1 MADTDPAPTTEPTPA
16 TPTAQAT
23 EGAENPPTEPKGP
36 LLPRLKILW
45 TFVTPHR
52 RTLAVGLALG
62 LGTTAASLATPMVT
76 KAVLD
81 TLGTGASLVPA
92 VSLLIGLLVVGLVL
106 GMWQWILLGALAER
120 VVLDARTSMVR
131 RFFRAKVGALGSR
144 PTGELV
150 TRVTSDTVLLRE
162 AASSSIVSLVNG
174 VVSLVGTVVLMA
186 VLDMVL
192 LGTTLAAI
200 VVIGILV
207 GLLMPRI
214 AKAQEQAQE
223 SLGRLGGV
231 LEGGLRALRTIKAS
245 RAEERQIDRVVADAQ
260 DSARHNLKAVRT
272 GAVAWTIAGGGIQLA
287 IIVILALGAWR
298 VDQGLLAVSSLVAFL
313 LYAFQIVDPVT
324 TLTQNVT
331 ELQAGIAAAGRIRE
345 VEAIETEE
353 PGRTSGAPGPG
364 AAGSRVPSSGTG
376 TSLPDGA
383 AHHPPHLADAS
394 GEPPVLAF
402 QDVAARYLPG
412 GEPVVR
418 DLTFEVPR
426 RGQVAIVGPSGAG
439 KTTTFSLLL
448 RFLQPESGTL
458 LLDGRPYSDYTFD
471 EVRARIAYVEQETPV
486 VPGTIRENLQLSDP
500 DASEDAMWDALA
512 KVRLDAKVRSLA
524 DGLDT
529 SLVGTTVSGG
539 ERQRVA
545 LARAV
550 LHAPEVLLLDEATAQ
565 VDGLTEA
572 AVHAV
577 IEDLSRDRAVVT
589 IAHRLS
595 TVIDA
600 DQILVMEDGR
610 VRARGTHAELLAAD
624 ELYRD
629 LVAALR
635 ISTEARTDE
644 EASVGQAARDQAEAE
659 TPAGVEVR

>member
-1 MADTDPAPTTEPTPA
+1 MADIATPSTDQPTTGTAEPA
-16 TPTAQAT
+16 
-23 EGAENPPTEPKGP
+23 EPKGP

-45 TFVTPHR
+45 SFVRPHR
-52 RTLAVGLALG
+52 RTLSIGLVLG

-92 VSLLIGLLVVGLVL
+92 VSLLIGLLLVGLVL
-106 GMWQWILLGALAER
+106 GMWQWILLGGLAER

-131 RFFRAKVGALGSR
+131 RFFHAKIGALGSR

-174 VVSLVGTVVLMA
+174 VVSLIGTIVLMA

-313 LYAFQIVDPVT
+313 LYAFQIVEPVT

-353 PGRTSGAPGPG
+353 TERTSVAPGRAG
-364 AAGSRVPSSGTG
+364 AGSSAPSSGITR
-376 TSLPDGA
+376 PDDA
-383 AHHPPHLADAS
+383 AHRPARLADAQ

-402 QDVAARYLPG
+402 AGVTARYLPG

-439 KTTTFSLLL
+439 KTTTFSMLL

-458 LLDGRPYSDYTFD
+458 LLDGRPYSDFTFD

-500 DASEDAMWDALA
+500 GATEDAMWEALA
-512 KVRLDAKVRSLA
+512 KVRLDGKVRSLE

-577 IEDLSRDRAVVT
+577 IEDLARERAVVT

-600 DQILVMEDGR
+600 DLILVMEDGR
-610 VRARGTHAELLAAD
+610 VRARGTHHELLAAD

-635 ISTEARTDE
+635 ISTEEQTDD
-644 EASVGQAARDQAEAE
+644 AHDAHGGPEAE
-659 TPAGVEVR
+659 QNGERATAGVETR

>member
-1 MADTDPAPTTEPTPA
+1 MADIDLTTAPPTT
-16 TPTAQAT
+16 
-23 EGAENPPTEPKGP
+23 PPEQTEPKGP

-45 TFVTPHR
+45 TFVKPHR
-52 RTLAVGLALG
+52 RTLAVGLVLG

-76 KAVLD
+76 KQILD
-81 TLGTGASLVPA
+81 TLGTGASLVPV
-92 VSLLIGLLVVGLVL
+92 VSLLVGLLVVGLVL
-106 GMWQWILLGALAER
+106 GMWQWILLGGLAER

-131 RFFRAKVGALGSR
+131 RFFHAKVGALGSR

-174 VVSLVGTVVLMA
+174 VVSLVGTIVLMA

-200 VVIGILV
+200 VVIAILV
-207 GLLMPRI
+207 GALMPRI

-272 GAVAWTIAGGGIQLA
+272 GAVVWTIAGGGIQLA

-298 VDQGLLAVSSLVAFL
+298 VDQGLLAVSGLVAFL
-313 LYAFQIVDPVT
+313 LYAFQIVEPVT

-353 PGRTSGAPGPG
+353 TERTSDATGGAG
-364 AAGSRVPSSGTG
+364 AGSRAPSSGITR
-376 TSLPDGA
+376 PDDA
-383 AHHPPHLADAS
+383 AHLPARLADAE

-402 QDVAARYLPG
+402 QNVTARYLPG

-458 LLDGRPYSDYTFD
+458 LLDGRPYADHTFD

-500 DASEDAMWDALA
+500 GATEDAMWEALA
-512 KVRLDAKVRSLA
+512 KVRLDVKVRSLA

-610 VRARGTHAELLAAD
+610 VRARGTHHELLVAD

-635 ISTEARTDE
+635 ISTEEQTGDE
-644 EASVGQAARDQAEAE
+644 SAGREAEAE
-659 TPAGVEVR
+659 ASAGVEAR

>member
-1 MADTDPAPTTEPTPA
+1 MAAHTPAPTDPTTETPA
-16 TPTAQAT
+16 ETPTSTLAGT
-23 EGAENPPTEPKGP
+23 PPTEPKGP
-36 LLPRLKILW
+36 LVPRLKVLW
-45 TFVTPHR
+45 TFVKPHR
-52 RTLAVGLALG
+52 RTLALGLALG

-76 KAVLD
+76 KRVLD
-81 TLGTGASLVPA
+81 TLGTGVSLAPA
-92 VSLLIGLLVVGLVL
+92 VGLLIGLLVVGLVL
-106 GMWQWILLGALAER
+106 GLWQWILLGTLAER

-162 AASSSIVSLVNG
+162 AASSSIVNLVNA
-174 VVSLVGTVVLMA
+174 VVGLVGTIVLMA
-186 VLDMVL
+186 VLDKVL
-192 LGTTLAAI
+192 LGTTLLAI
-200 VVIGILV
+200 VVIGVLV
-207 GLLMPRI
+207 GSLMPRI

-245 RAEERQIDRVVADAQ
+245 RAEQRQIDRVVDDAR
-260 DSARHNLKAVRT
+260 DAARHSVRSVRT
-272 GAVAWTIAGGGIQLA
+272 EAVAWTIAGGGIQLA

-298 VDQGLLAVSSLVAFL
+298 VDQGVLAVSSLVAFL

-324 TLTQNVT
+324 SLTQNVSQ
-331 ELQAGIAAAGRIRE
+331 LQAGIAAAGRIRE
-345 VEAIETEE
+345 VEAIEIEE
-353 PGRTSGAPGPG
+353 PERTSAAPGRD
-364 AAGSRVPSSGTG
+364 AAGSRAPSSGTG
-376 TSLPDGA
+376 TSLPDDA
-383 AHHPPHLADAS
+383 ARLSPAGP
-394 GEPPVLAF
+394 GETPVLAF
-402 QDVAARYLPG
+402 QDVTARYLPG

-458 LLDGRPYSDYTFD
+458 LLDGRPYADFTFD

-486 VPGTIRENLQLSDP
+486 VPGTIRENLRLSDP
-500 DASEDAMWDALA
+500 EATEEAMWDALA
-512 KVRLDAKVRSLA
+512 KVRLDAKVRSLD

-610 VRARGTHAELLAAD
+610 VRARGTHDELLASD

-635 ISTEARTDE
+635 ISTEVHS
-644 EASVGQAARDQAEAE
+644 EAGPGERFDR
-659 TPAGVEVR
+659 PAGVDAR

>member
-1 MADTDPAPTTEPTPA
+1 MAATAPASTDPTLETS
-16 TPTAQAT
+16 
-23 EGAENPPTEPKGP
+23 GPPEPKGP
-36 LLPRLKILW
+36 LLPRLKVLW
-45 TFVTPHR
+45 TFVKPHR
-52 RTLAVGLALG
+52 RTLALGLVLG

-76 KAVLD
+76 KRVLD
-81 TLGTGASLVPA
+81 TLGTGASLAPA
-92 VSLLIGLLVVGLVL
+92 VGLLVGLLLVGLVL
-106 GMWQWILLGALAER
+106 GLWQWILLGTLAER

-162 AASSSIVSLVNG
+162 AASSSIVNLVNA
-174 VVSLVGTVVLMA
+174 VVGLVGTIVLMA
-186 VLDMVL
+186 VLDTVL
-192 LGTTLAAI
+192 LGTTLLAI
-200 VVIGILV
+200 VVIGVLV
-207 GLLMPRI
+207 GSLMPRI

-245 RAEERQIDRVVADAQ
+245 RAEQRQIDRVVGDAR
-260 DSARHNLKAVRT
+260 DAARHSVRSVRT
-272 GAVAWTIAGGGIQLA
+272 EAVAWTIAGGGIQLA

-324 TLTQNVT
+324 SLTQNVSQ
-331 ELQAGIAAAGRIRE
+331 LQAGIAAAGRIRE
-345 VEAIETEE
+345 VEAIEIEE
-353 PGRTSGAPGPG
+353 PGRAGAPAGDAPGRG
-364 AAGSRVPSSGTG
+364 AAGGGVPSSGRG
-376 TSLPDGA
+376 SALPDGA
-383 AHHPPHLADAS
+383 AHPPRLAHPSP
-394 GEPPVLAF
+394 GEAGETPVLAF
-402 QDVAARYLPG
+402 RDVTARYLPG

-458 LLDGRPYSDYTFD
+458 LLDGRPYDGYTFD
-471 EVRARIAYVEQETPV
+471 EVRSRIAYVEQETPV
-486 VPGTIRENLQLSDP
+486 VPGTIRENLRLSDP
-500 DASEDAMWDALA
+500 DATEDAMWDALA
-512 KVRLDAKVRSLA
+512 KVRLDAKVRSLE

-635 ISTEARTDE
+635 ISTETRSE
-644 EASVGQAARDQAEAE
+644 ERGTPRVEAG
-659 TPAGVEVR
+659 AGGGTEA

>member
-1 MADTDPAPTTEPTPA
+1 MAATAPASTDPTTETP
-16 TPTAQAT
+16 QAP
-23 EGAENPPTEPKGP
+23 APKGP
-36 LLPRLKILW
+36 LLPRLKVLW
-45 TFVTPHR
+45 TFVRPHR
-52 RTLAVGLALG
+52 RTLALGLVLG

-76 KAVLD
+76 KRVLD
-81 TLGTGASLVPA
+81 TLGTGVSLAPA
-92 VSLLIGLLVVGLVL
+92 VGLLIGLLLVGLVL
-106 GMWQWILLGALAER
+106 GLWQWILLGTLAER

-162 AASSSIVSLVNG
+162 AASSSIVNLVNA
-174 VVSLVGTVVLMA
+174 VVGLVGTIVLMA
-186 VLDMVL
+186 VLDTVL
-192 LGTTLAAI
+192 LGTTLLAI
-200 VVIGILV
+200 VIIGVLV
-207 GLLMPRI
+207 GSLMPRI

-245 RAEERQIDRVVADAQ
+245 RAEQRQIDRVVDDAR
-260 DSARHNLKAVRT
+260 DAARHSVRSVRT
-272 GAVAWTIAGGGIQLA
+272 EAVAWTIAGGGIQLA

-324 TLTQNVT
+324 SLTQNVSQ
-331 ELQAGIAAAGRIRE
+331 LQAGIAAAGRIRE
-345 VEAIETEE
+345 VEAIEIEE
-353 PGRTSGAPGPG
+353 PERASTPSGDAPWRG
-364 AAGSRVPSSGTG
+364 AAGGRVPSSGRG
-376 TSLPDGA
+376 SALPDGA
-383 AHHPPHLADAS
+383 AHPAHPAPDQV
-394 GEPPVLAF
+394 GETPVLAF
-402 QDVAARYLPG
+402 QDVTARYLPG

-418 DLTFEVPR
+418 DLTFDVPR

-458 LLDGRPYSDYTFD
+458 LLDGRPYDGYTFD
-471 EVRARIAYVEQETPV
+471 EVRSRIAYVEQETPV
-486 VPGTIRENLQLSDP
+486 VPGTIRENLRLSDP
-500 DASEDAMWDALA
+500 DATEDAMWDALA
-512 KVRLDAKVRSLA
+512 KVRLDAKVRSLE

-577 IEDLSRDRAVVT
+577 IEDLSRERAVVT

-610 VRARGTHAELLAAD
+610 VRARGTHHELLASD

-635 ISTEARTDE
+635 ISTETR
-644 EASVGQAARDQAEAE
+644 GAERE
-659 TPAGVEVR
+659 TPGVVTGAGGVVEG